1 MKKTYIEPSVKAV
14 EIKTTAI
21 LAGSIGLN
29 ENPTSDPTPN
39 KTLSLDLEFE
49 EEEGEE

>member
-21 LAGSIGLN
+21 LAGSEIESGGDTN
-29 ENPTSDPTPN
+29 QN
-39 KTLSLDLEFE
+39 LSLDLDFE
-49 EEEGEE
+49 EEQEEY